1 MQVFTY
7 VATNIHLVSL
17 YVYYLISL
25 LDGLSI
31 ASRLS
36 KSINSTAKKM
46 KNLLMQYNKGL
57 SVDSQMS
64 WETASH
70 LHEQS
75 YRAALTSSGSD
86 FIPHDVKYEAVQK
99 LRIVERCKEEF
110 CLLKNDMQNCIDF
123 FDQRI
128 RTLQSL
134 QEHIIQLCTCIAL
147 NWFIILF

>member
-1 MQVFTY
+1 M
-7 VATNIHLVSL
+7 ALL
-17 YVYYLISL
+17 CVYYSISV
-25 LDGLSI
+25 LDGLGI

-86 FIPHDVKYEAVQK
+86 IPHDVKFVAVQK
-99 LRIVERCKEEF
+99 LRLVERCKEEF

-134 QEHIIQLCTCIAL
+134 QEHITYEHIIMCIATSTG
-147 NWFIILF
+147 

>member
-1 MQVFTY
+1 
-7 VATNIHLVSL
+7 
-17 YVYYLISL
+17 
-25 LDGLSI
+25 
-31 ASRLS
+31 
-36 KSINSTAKKM
+36 
-46 KNLLMQYNKGL
+46 
-57 SVDSQMS
+57 MS

-86 FIPHDVKYEAVQK
+86 SIPHDVKYEAVQK

-134 QEHIIQLCTCIAL
+134 QEHITYEHTIMYMYCTKL
-147 NWFIILF
+147 VYNPILKLETVVLGV